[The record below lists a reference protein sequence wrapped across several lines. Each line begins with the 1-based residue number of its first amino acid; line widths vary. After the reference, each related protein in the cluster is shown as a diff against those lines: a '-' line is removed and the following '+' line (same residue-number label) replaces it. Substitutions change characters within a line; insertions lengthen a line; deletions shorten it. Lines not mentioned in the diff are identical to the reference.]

1 MPKLQ
6 NIKKVL
12 VIGSGPI
19 IIGQAAEFDYAG
31 TQACRSLKE
40 EGLEV
45 VLVNSNPATIMT
57 DVHIADRVYIEPV
70 NVEFL
75 ESVIKRERP
84 DSLLATLGGQVGL
97 NLAIDLEE
105 KGILRE
111 YNVQLLGTQIYSIK
125 RAEDR
130 ELFKETMEKINPDNA
145 LTLNTGDMVLVCGD
159 TKKRIPGNTM
169 YTTNSDD
176 NGNAVSQTF
185 NGENILTGAIKSV
198 VDGFTP
204 TVYFLTGHGEKSADD
219 NYTQFKK
226 NLQNYNYAAKSL
238 LLSDVDAV
246 PSDAAMVLVAAPT
259 SDISDSDKDKLDAY
273 LNEGGN
279 LSLLMSPN
287 AGKFNYTNLDLIME
301 EFSIIM
307 DYDTVKETD
316 ASMHVSGDDSTI
328 QCNLVELS
336 SDSEAADLTSS
347 LINQGLVPYM
357 TNSRSFYFDT
367 DTTGTLTTAELLTTN
382 DTAVGEP
389 NGGAYDT
396 KKITNS
402 ELMLAG
408 YSQSNTKN
416 NAKLAVFGNADF
428 LDDTH
433 LQDSRYI
440 VAVYLYLSTISW
452 MYDTDV
458 DMGID
463 SKSTVYDE
471 ISLPDANSARSLKPI
486 SLVTFAEKTHG
497 KSAA

>member
-1 MPKLQ
+1 MEEKILAKLLAFH
-6 NIKKVL
+6 NFKNKKFSSIAWIMAVL
-12 VIGSGPI
+12 VIVIAVILNMIVSQLDLGWDVSPNKQYSLGKTTTAYLDELD
-19 IIGQAAEFDYAG
+19 QNG
-31 TQACRSLKE
+31 TKIDFYVLAKMDDIKDSVDTLALYRALKE
-40 EGLEV
+40 YDEHDCINLIDIDP
-45 VLVNSNPATIMT
+45 NSDEA
-57 DVHIADRVYIEPV
+57 
-70 NVEFL
+70 
-75 ESVIKRERP
+75 
-84 DSLLATLGGQVGL
+84 
-97 NLAIDLEE
+97 
-105 KGILRE
+105 
-111 YNVQLLGTQIYSIK
+111 
-125 RAEDR
+125 
-130 ELFKETMEKINPDNA
+130 TMEKINPDNA

-287 AGKFNYTNLDLIME
+287 AGTFNYTNLDLIME

-471 ISLPDANSARSLKPI
+471 ISLPDANSARSLMI
-486 SLVTFAEKTHG
+486 VFAALPVAIIIIGVGVWVKRRN
-497 KSAA
+497 S